1 MLDKIKYWLSH
12 LNAKFYLAFFLFTW
26 LVAWGL
32 NAVKGANFDL
42 DKLTDLYKWLILH
55 YGVDSTLNTEI
66 PALQQIKKTEVPN
79 GHSDSE

>member
-1 MLDKIKYWLSH
+1 M
-12 LNAKFYLAFFLFTW
+12 
-26 LVAWGL
+26 

-66 PALQQIKKTEVPN
+66 PALQQMKKTEVSN